1 MFKINIVCL
10 QNHFKAMEQEGKLF
24 EQVSVKIRNDIKA
37 GKFKTGEKIP
47 AEPALMEIYGVG
59 RSTIREAIKS
69 LTLSGILTVKQGFG
83 TLVNAIPAEPIEQRL
98 RRSDFA
104 EINQVRSIL
113 ELEIVLLAAQN
124 RTESDLQAIA
134 TALQSRKAAIEQESR
149 PDCSNA
155 DIEFHL
161 AIARASGNRV
171 LADLYESFTV
181 IIRDFFAKRAPSGVA
196 HFAMSHHLHQSLFE
210 AIQNRNAV
218 AAREITSTILNN
230 NH

>member
-1 MFKINIVCL
+1 
-10 QNHFKAMEQEGKLF
+10 MEQESKLF

-47 AEPALMEIYGVG
+47 PEPSLMELYGVG
-59 RSTIREAIKS
+59 RSTIREAVKS

-83 TLVNAIPAEPIEQRL
+83 TLVNAVHTEPIEQRL
-98 RRSDFA
+98 RRSDFE
-104 EINQVRSIL
+104 EINQVRSVL
-113 ELEIVLLAAQN
+113 EQEIVLLASRN
-124 RTESDLQAIA
+124 RTESDLEVIA
-134 TALQSRKAAIEQESR
+134 TALETRKQAIERESR
-149 PDCSNA
+149 LDCANA

-181 IIRDFFAKRAPSGVA
+181 IIRDFFAKRAPSGIT
-196 HFAMSHHLHQSLFE
+196 HFAMSHHLHQTLFK
-210 AIQNRNAV
+210 AIQEQNAD